1 MTPEELAAEQERS
14 AEDLRRDAYLC
25 GEFWDALK
33 AAKIPDDLAAEF
45 NDALN
50 DPTVETQALWAVLVA
65 ECPDLPFKAHTL
77 RRHRAGHR

>member
-33 AAKIPDDLAAEF
+33 AAKIPDDLAGDLARYWY
-45 NDALN
+45 AGL
-50 DPTVETQALWAVLVA
+50 
-65 ECPDLPFKAHTL
+65 DLPAD
-77 RRHRAGHR
+77 GV